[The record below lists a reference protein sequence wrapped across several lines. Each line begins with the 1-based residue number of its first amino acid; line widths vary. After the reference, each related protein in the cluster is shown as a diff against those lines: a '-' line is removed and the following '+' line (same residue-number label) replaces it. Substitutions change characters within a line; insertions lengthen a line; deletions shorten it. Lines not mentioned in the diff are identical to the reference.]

1 MILAQTRNVLI
12 AFTALLTIFKL
23 AGVGP
28 VAAWSWFWVLA
39 PLLAVIAYFI
49 GQLVVVAIMAFGV
62 AFLTK
67 EHK

>member
-1 MILAQTRNVLI
+1 MILAQARNILI
-12 AFTALLTIFKL
+12 AFTAILTILKVTSTPPI
-23 AGVGP
+23 ATWP
-28 VAAWSWFWVLA
+28 WFWVLA